1 MGAIKLNTPPYAHLN
16 KGTFLIASPD
26 VDAGIYFRGVVL
38 LCEHSPAGSFGIM
51 INKPL
56 DVELPEEVLNIKELA
71 NHNVQIRAGG
81 PIQPNQM
88 MLIHSSDKI
97 PEQALKVCEGVFLG
111 GDLQFLQ
118 EAVSDTHGPSL
129 RLCFG
134 YAGWGAGQLEREFL
148 SGGWFLHPAGAK
160 HVFETPP
167 EKVWQ
172 TILREMGG
180 KYATLSM
187 IPEDLSLN

>member
-1 MGAIKLNTPPYAHLN
+1 MENVPYSTLN
-16 KGTFLIASPD
+16 KGTLLIASPD
-26 VDAGIYFRGVVL
+26 IDRGAYFRAILL
-38 LCEHSPAGSFGIM
+38 LCEHSAEGSFGLV

-56 DVELPEEVLNIKELA
+56 DIELPPEIMNLKNIA
-71 NHNVQIRAGG
+71 NPRVQIRAGG

-88 MLIHSSDKI
+88 MLLHSSDLIADQTLKI
-97 PEQALKVCEGVFLG
+97 CDEVYLG

-118 EAVSDTHGPSL
+118 EAVNDPLGPHI

-134 YAGWGAGQLEREFL
+134 YASWGAGQLEREFL
-148 SGGWFLHPAGAK
+148 NGNWYLHPASS
-160 HVFETPP
+160 HHIFEIAP
-167 EKVWQ
+167 EKLWQ
-172 TILREMGG
+172 ATLREMGG

>member
-1 MGAIKLNTPPYAHLN
+1 MDPIPYTHLA
-16 KGTFLIASPD
+16 KGSFLIASPD
-26 VDAGIYFRGVVL
+26 IENGIYFRSVVII
-38 LCEHSPAGSFGIM
+38 CEHSLAGSFGLI
-51 INKPL
+51 INKNL
-56 DVELPEEVLNIKELA
+56 DVDLPEEIVNVKEFS
-71 NHNVQIRAGG
+71 NPNVQIRAGG
-81 PIQPNQM
+81 PIQPNQLM
-88 MLIHSSDKI
+88 ILHSSDEI
-97 PEQALKVCEGVFLG
+97 PDQTLKLSEGVYLG

-118 EAVSDTHGPSL
+118 EAVSNASGPAI

-134 YAGWGAGQLEREFL
+134 YCGWGAGQLEREFL
-148 SGGWFLHPAGAK
+148 NGEWFLHPGSAK
-160 HVFETPP
+160 HVFETIP

>member
-1 MGAIKLNTPPYAHLN
+1 MDKSPPYSELA
-16 KGTFLIASPD
+16 KGSFLIASPEI
-26 VDAGIYFRGVVL
+26 DAGIYFRSVIL
-38 LCEHSPAGSFGIM
+38 LCEHSPSGSFGLI
-51 INKPL
+51 INKPV
-56 DVELPEEVLNIKELA
+56 DIELPQDLIKIENQANTNIG
-71 NHNVQIRAGG
+71 IRAGG

-88 MLIHSSDKI
+88 MLLHSSEALA
-97 PEQALKVCEGVFLG
+97 EQTLKVCDNVFLG
-111 GDLQFLQ
+111 GDMQFLQ
-118 EAVSDTHGPSL
+118 DSISNASGPHL

-134 YAGWGAGQLEREFL
+134 YTGWDAGQLEREFL
-148 SGGWFLHPAGAK
+148 SGNWFLAPGKAN
-160 HVFETPP
+160 HVFEVPP

>member
-1 MGAIKLNTPPYAHLN
+1 MTKQPPYSELS
-16 KGTFLIASPD
+16 KGSFLIASPEI
-26 VDAGIYFRGVVL
+26 DAGIYFRSVIL
-38 LCEHSPAGSFGIM
+38 LCEHTPSGSFGLI
-51 INKPL
+51 INKP
-56 DVELPEEVLNIKELA
+56 VEIELPEDIINLKNQS
-71 NHNVQIRAGG
+71 NPNVGIRAGG

-88 MLIHSSDKI
+88 MLLHSSESLKG
-97 PEQALKVCEGVFLG
+97 QALQICEGVFLG
-111 GDLQFLQ
+111 GDMQFLQ
-118 EAVSDTHGPSL
+118 EAIASPNGPNL

-134 YAGWGAGQLEREFL
+134 YTAWEAGQLEREFL
-148 SGGWFLHPAGAK
+148 SGNWFLAPGSARHI
-160 HVFETPP
+160 FETRP

>member
-1 MGAIKLNTPPYAHLN
+1 MESAPYSQLT
-16 KGTFLIASPD
+16 KGSFLIASPD
-26 VDAGIYFRGVVL
+26 IDTGIYFRSVIII
-38 LCEHSPAGSFGIM
+38 CEHSPTGSFGLI
-51 INKPL
+51 INKNL
-56 DVELPEEVLNIKELA
+56 EMELPEEILNIKEL
-71 NHNVQIRAGG
+71 HNGNVELRAGG

-88 MLIHSSDKI
+88 MLLHSSDHI
-97 PEQALKVCEGVFLG
+97 PDQTLKLCEGVYLG

-118 EAVSDTHGPSL
+118 EAIADPHGPSV

-148 SGGWFLHPAGAK
+148 SGGWFLHPGSAK
-160 HVFETPP
+160 HIFETAP
-167 EKVWQ
+167 EKIWQ
-172 TILREMGG
+172 SILREMGG

>member
-1 MGAIKLNTPPYAHLN
+1 MDSAPYSQLT
-16 KGTFLIASPD
+16 KGSFLIASPD
-26 VDAGIYFRGVVL
+26 IDSGIYFRSVL
-38 LCEHSPAGSFGIM
+38 IICEHSPAGSFGLI

-56 DVELPEEVLNIKELA
+56 EMELPEEILNIKEL
-71 NHNVQIRAGG
+71 NNQKVQIRAGG
-81 PIQPNQM
+81 QIQPNQM
-88 MLIHSSDKI
+88 MLLHSSDQI
-97 PEQALKVCEGVFLG
+97 PDQTLKLCDGVYLG

-118 EAVSDTHGPSL
+118 EAITDANGPSV

-148 SGGWFLHPAGAK
+148 SGGWFLHPGSAK
-160 HVFETPP
+160 HVFETPS

-172 TILREMGG
+172 SILRDMGG

>member
-1 MGAIKLNTPPYAHLN
+1 MDIPYSHLN
-16 KGTFLIASPD
+16 KGAFLIASPD
-26 VDAGIYFRGVVL
+26 IDAGVYFRSVMI
-38 LCEHSPAGSFGIM
+38 LCEHSAAGSFGLI
-51 INKPL
+51 INKGL
-56 DVELPEEVLNIKELA
+56 DLELPEEVLNVKEFQ
-71 NHNVQIRAGG
+71 NPNIQIRLGG
-81 PIQPNQM
+81 AIQPNQM
-88 MLIHSSDKI
+88 MLLHSSELLAD
-97 PEQALKVCEGVFLG
+97 QTLKLCDGVYLG

-118 EAVSDTHGPSL
+118 EAALNPHGPAV

-134 YAGWGAGQLEREFL
+134 YSGWGAGQLEREFL
-148 SGGWFLHPAGAK
+148 NGNWFLHPASAK
-160 HVFETPP
+160 HIFETPP